1 MHQIFD
7 QLDAQGIDAI
17 DPQTL
22 IAHYD
27 ADRHPEVLSR
37 LKSAD
42 EVMKEFLD
50 TFDVGG
56 SSPGMVTRE
65 EFVLYYTNV
74 SAASCCGGDD
84 GDDGGEEYFETVLRS
99 VWHLNPNRGG
109 GRGAAADA
117 YAGKATSCNQS
128 GVASRLRQ
136 AQTTD
141 ARARATS
148 PAAVMRRP
156 SSANGE

>member
-65 EFVLYYTNV
+65 EFVRYYTNV

-84 GDDGGEEYFETVLRS
+84 GEEFFETILRS

-109 GRGAAADA
+109 G
-117 YAGKATSCNQS
+117 AGKATSSNQS

-148 PAAVMRRP
+148 PAAAKRRP

>member
-65 EFVLYYTNV
+65 EFVRYYTNV

-84 GDDGGEEYFETVLRS
+84 DDGEEFFETILRS

-109 GRGAAADA
+109 G
-117 YAGKATSCNQS
+117 AGKATSSNQS

-141 ARARATS
+141 ARARAIS
-148 PAAVMRRP
+148 PAAAKRRP

>member
-42 EVMKEFLD
+42 EVMREFLD

-65 EFVLYYTNV
+65 EFVRYYTNV
-74 SAASCCGGDD
+74 SAAICCGGGD
-84 GDDGGEEYFETVLRS
+84 GDDDGGGGEEEFFETILRS

-109 GRGAAADA
+109 G
-117 YAGKATSCNQS
+117 AGRATSSNQS

-141 ARARATS
+141 AFARATS
-148 PAAVMRRP
+148 PAAAKRRP

>member
-65 EFVLYYTNV
+65 EFVRYYTNV
-74 SAASCCGGDD
+74 SAANCCGGDD
-84 GDDGGEEYFETVLRS
+84 DDDDDGEEFFETILRS

-109 GRGAAADA
+109 G
-117 YAGKATSCNQS
+117 AGKATSSNQS
-128 GVASRLRQ
+128 SVASRLRQ

-148 PAAVMRRP
+148 PAAAKRRP